1 MWKANVLLQST
12 VLTEI
17 CWIVLSYSV
26 LLILQRTLQVFLILL
41 KSCIVALLYPAD
53 TAKNLIFW
61 VAVCFFSEKYCLH
74 FFQFS
79 VCFSPRLR
87 DSDGFFFFLD
97 KKSKFSWSYKLEVLE
112 YLQNASYF
120 KRLGLELTCTLS
132 QDCIHKLLEAIT
144 LNCSPHISFQIL
156 PQSCDGSFLCVFI
169 S

>member
-1 MWKANVLLQST
+1 MLLQST

-61 VAVCFFSEKYCLH
+61 VPVCFFSEKYCLH
-74 FFQFS
+74 FFQF
-79 VCFSPRLR
+79 CLFLTQTERFRWL
-87 DSDGFFFFLD
+87 FFFLD

-132 QDCIHKLLEAIT
+132 QDCIHKLLEAIK

>member
-1 MWKANVLLQST
+1 MERKRAFAVNSLDWNMLNCAELFCLANLADNFASLL
-12 VLTEI
+12 
-17 CWIVLSYSV
+17 
-26 LLILQRTLQVFLILL
+26 
-41 KSCIVALLYPAD
+41 D
-53 TAKNLIFW
+53 TAEKLYCSFTIPCRHSKESDFLS
-61 VAVCFFSEKYCLH
+61 ASMLFFRKILPSFLSIL
-74 FFQFS
+74 S
-79 VCFSPRLR
+79 VSHP
-87 DSDGFFFFLD
+87 DWEIQMAFFFFLD

-132 QDCIHKLLEAIT
+132 QDCIHKLLEAIK